1 MFWSFWGI
9 IQIFQNCDYSWFCLT
24 IVMETSGKVKKNI
37 DVPLQKDVC
46 LRSQQLDLSPR
57 PWLVHL
63 VPLLKAHWTTH
74 NRSSRW
80 HRPIRR
86 CWWGSLTLLL
96 TKSGIKHLRGLG
108 DIDLGLLKL
117 LALLITPPPW
127 WRSTPP
133 WRRSTPPWPTL
144 WRWLTITGH
153 CWGGWKLKILRP

>member
-24 IVMETSGKVKKNI
+24 IVMETSGKVKKKHWCPPAERCMFAKSTVRPESQALACSSCPFAQ
-37 DVPLQKDVC
+37 DSLDDPLQVFPVTPVC
-46 LRSQQLDLSPR
+46 KKMLMRF
-57 PWLVHL
+57 
-63 VPLLKAHWTTH
+63 
-74 NRSSRW
+74 
-80 HRPIRR
+80 
-86 CWWGSLTLLL
+86 SLTLLI

-117 LALLITPPPW
+117 LALLITPPPGWRSPSPW
-127 WRSTPP
+127 WRST
-133 WRRSTPPWPTL
+133 WATP